1 MVDNAHNDEAAPQRS
16 LSATEASLCYR
27 EAGEKKEGNPRG
39 TMGKEKREE
48 RPLPYNVRL
57 SGRICGSVVLA

>member
-1 MVDNAHNDEAAPQRS
+1 MP
-16 LSATEASLCYR
+16 TIEASLCRR
-27 EAGEKKEGNPRG
+27 EAGEKEKESARG
-39 TMGKEKREE
+39 VMGREKREE